1 LVEKRGLKELERRV
15 ALVLA
20 QSFSNIKFLEWTAT
34 KPEAASLK
42 IEVDQDNSIL
52 VFLGYKGSALLSLDG
67 EPFWSLDGYHKS
79 VQVKKGRHEIG
90 AEFTPYLAFGEK
102 TQIHHGTP
110 ILALCDPVAYK
121 LWIHCSMALELAK
134 QTKDKE
140 VASDLLD
147 ALTSSLE
154 HAYFEAVTHEQ
165 LVLAGYLVEKFPKE
179 LVNTIPETSA
189 VLKELGYREAATPG
203 KWQEALSDLEERLHV
218 LVEKYGKRGRILG
231 IGHGHIDTAWLWPFT
246 ETEKKVARTFSVVST
261 LLDRE
266 PEFHYIQ
273 SMAL

>member
-1 LVEKRGLKELERRV
+1 
-15 ALVLA
+15 
-20 QSFSNIKFLEWTAT
+20 
-34 KPEAASLK
+34 
-42 IEVDQDNSIL
+42 
-52 VFLGYKGSALLSLDG
+52 
-67 EPFWSLDGYHKS
+67 
-79 VQVKKGRHEIG
+79 
-90 AEFTPYLAFGEK
+90 
-102 TQIHHGTP
+102 
-110 ILALCDPVAYK
+110 
-121 LWIHCSMALELAK
+121 MALELAK

-140 VASDLLD
+140 VASDLFD

-189 VLKELGYREAATPG
+189 VLKELGYREAGTPG

-218 LVEKYGKRGRILG
+218 LVEKYGKRGRVLG